1 VDRPEPNLQ
10 VADSVQTGCCV
21 VGAGPAGMV
30 LGYLLA
36 RAGVGVVVLE
46 KHGDFLRDFRGDTIH
61 PSTLEVLAELGLAD
75 RLHQMP
81 HGKLRQMSVV
91 TPQGSVPLAR
101 LDGLRTPY
109 PYVMILPQEKL
120 LEFLAEEARRYP
132 AFRLVLGARVE
143 QFVQAS
149 DQHGGAGRGLRAS
162 GANASRTRT
171 RRGSPPRP

>member
-21 VGAGPAGMV
+21 VGAGPAGMFAS
-30 LGYLLA
+30 LLLA
-36 RAGVGVVVLE
+36 RQVLE
-46 KHGDFLRDFRGDTIH
+46 AHRDFDRDFRGDTIH